1 MTMAL
6 RCRCG
11 AVRGEIDAARAYTR
25 ATCYCRDCQAF
36 ARFLGVA
43 DVLDAAGGTDIV
55 PMAPAAIRFNEGQS
69 QVRCMSLGP
78 KGILRWYA
86 GCCRTPLAN
95 TGRDPG
101 LPYAG
106 VVTACLDA
114 PAHALDAAFG
124 PKDRIVLN
132 TESATAPVKPT
143 RWRFLLGGLGIFAGI
158 MKVRLRRERMTP
170 FFTADGQPLATVEVI
185 SLAQRK
191 ALQQQG

>member
-1 MTMAL
+1 MTIAL

-11 AVRGEIDAARAYTR
+11 AIRGEIDEARAFTR

-43 DVLDAAGGTDIV
+43 GVLDAAGGTDVV
-55 PMAPAAIRFNEGQS
+55 PMAPAGIRFSDGQ
-69 QVRCMSLGP
+69 QHVTCMSLGP

-106 VVTACLDA
+106 VVVACLDA
-114 PAHALDAAFG
+114 AAPVLEAAFG

-143 RWRFLLGGLGIFAGI
+143 RWRFMLGGLGIFTGI
-158 MKVRLRRERMTP
+158 LKVRLRRERQTP
-170 FFTADGQPLATVEVI
+170 FFTTDGQPLVAAEVI
-185 SLAQRK
+185 SLAQRQ
-191 ALQQQG
+191 ALQRGD